1 MTYCPPVYVADNILF
16 RSLVQIFLFIPLM
29 HLVLNPNVLVQAHQN
44 EEISSCAFRLAFV
57 VNMKNKEYAK
67 CDKISG

>member
-1 MTYCPPVYVADNILF
+1 
-16 RSLVQIFLFIPLM
+16 M

-44 EEISSCAFRLAFV
+44 EEISSCALRLACV
-57 VNMKNKEYAK
+57 VNMKYKEYAK

>member
-1 MTYCPPVYVADNILF
+1 
-16 RSLVQIFLFIPLM
+16 M

-44 EEISSCAFRLAFV
+44 EEISSCAFRLACV